1 MATRNT
7 VDTSLAGQTGTAN
20 FVGSTNPVLVTPA
33 LGTPQ
38 SGILTSCTGLPLTTG
53 VTGTL
58 GVTNGGTGLA
68 ATTIN
73 QILYSSAGN
82 TIAGLASANSATLRT
97 NSSGVPSWTA
107 SLTNGQILIGSTGAT
122 PAPSTI
128 TAGTGITITNG
139 AGTISIAATTASTFY
154 VNTANTSIGALAVVK
169 YSNVVNDSAAGYSAA
184 TGLYTIPTT
193 GWYIVKANIKTTSYN
208 FGVSAIVQI
217 NLYQNATI
225 IAQQLITPAA
235 YNSTGLGLNLGTV
248 YKFTAA
254 DTVSIQAFSNLG
266 GGGGTTL
273 DSSVINFLSINY
285 LHA

>member
-1 MATRNT
+1 MSQGF
-7 VDTSLAGQTGTAN
+7 TSQLPIPL
-20 FVGSTNPVLVTPA
+20 PVA
-33 LGTPQ
+33 Q
-38 SGILTSCTGLPLTTG
+38 
-53 VTGTL
+53 
-58 GVTNGGTGLA
+58 GGTGL
-68 ATTIN
+68 TT
-73 QILYSSAGN
+73 
-82 TIAGLASANSATLRT
+82 TANSAIFTT
-97 NSSGVPSWTA
+97 NSSGVPGWTA

-169 YSNVVNDSAAGYSAA
+169 YSNVVNDSAAGYSVA

-193 GWYIVKANIKTTSYN
+193 GWYIVNANIKTTSYN
-208 FGVSAIVQI
+208 YGASAIVQI

-235 YNSTGLGLNLGTV
+235 YNATGLGLNLGTV
-248 YKFTAA
+248 YYFTAGN
-254 DTVSIQAFSNLG
+254 TVSIQAFSNIG

>member
-169 YSNVVNDSAAGYSAA
+169 YSNVVNDSAAGYSVA

-193 GWYIVKANIKTTSYN
+193 GWYIVNANIKTTSYN
-208 FGVSAIVQI
+208 FGASAIIQI

-225 IAQQLITPAA
+225 IAQQLITPTA
-235 YNSTGLGLNLGTV
+235 YNATGLGLNLGTV
-248 YKFTAA
+248 YYFTAGN
-254 DTVSIQAFSNLG
+254 TVSIQAFSNIG

>member
-169 YSNVVNDSAAGYSAA
+169 YSNVVNDSAAGYSVA

-193 GWYIVKANIKTTSYN
+193 GWYIVNANIKTTSYN

>member
-53 VTGTL
+53 VTGIL
-58 GVTNGGTGLA
+58 PVANGGAGA
-68 ATTIN
+68 AQN
-73 QILYSSAGN
+73 
-82 TIAGLASANSATLRT
+82 
-97 NSSGVPSWTA
+97 
-107 SLTNGQILIGSTGAT
+107 
-122 PAPSTI
+122 
-128 TAGTGITITNG
+128 
-139 AGTISIAATTASTFY
+139 TFY

-169 YSNVVNDSAAGYSAA
+169 YSNVVNDSAAGYSVA

-193 GWYIVKANIKTTSYN
+193 GWYIVNANIKTTSYN

-235 YNSTGLGLNLGTV
+235 YNATGLGLNLGTV
-248 YKFTAA
+248 YYFTAGN
-254 DTVSIQAFSNLG
+254 TVSIQALSNLG